1 MSTQSD
7 YTPEE
12 WKAISAAPVMAG
24 MLVSTS
30 DLSGPIG
37 LAKESFAIGKALM
50 EPAAGGA
57 SNELIKAIS
66 EAIKASGGSPDM
78 PDLSSSPSG
87 IGKAVVEG
95 CKQAAAVV
103 LRKSP
108 LEADEYKK
116 WLVSV
121 ATRTANASKEGGFLG
136 IGGTLVSESENSAVT
151 ELASA
156 LEVSSQ

>member
-12 WKAISAAPVMAG
+12 WKTISAAPVMAG

-30 DLSGPIG
+30 DLSGPVG
-37 LAKESFAIGKALM
+37 LAKEAYAIGKALM
-50 EPAAGGA
+50 EPASSAP
-57 SNELIKAIS
+57 NELIKAIS
-66 EAIKASGGSPDM
+66 EAIKARGGMPDM
-78 PDLSSSPSG
+78 PDLSSHSSA
-87 IGKAVVEG
+87 IGKALIEG
-95 CKQAAAVV
+95 CREAAAVV

-108 LEADEYKK
+108 MEADEYKS

-136 IGGTLVSESENSAVT
+136 IGGTLVSESENSAIS

>member
-12 WKAISAAPVMAG
+12 WKTICAAPVMAG

-37 LAKESFAIGKALM
+37 LAKESIAIGKALM
-50 EPAAGGA
+50 EPASSA

-66 EAIKASGGSPDM
+66 ESIKARGGMPEM
-78 PDLSSSPSG
+78 PDLSSHSSA
-87 IGKAVVEG
+87 IAKALIAG
-95 CKQAAAVV
+95 CRDAAEVV

-108 LEADEYKK
+108 MEAGEYKG

-136 IGGTLVSESENSAVT
+136 IGGTLVSESETSAVS

-156 LEVSSQ
+156 LEVNPQ